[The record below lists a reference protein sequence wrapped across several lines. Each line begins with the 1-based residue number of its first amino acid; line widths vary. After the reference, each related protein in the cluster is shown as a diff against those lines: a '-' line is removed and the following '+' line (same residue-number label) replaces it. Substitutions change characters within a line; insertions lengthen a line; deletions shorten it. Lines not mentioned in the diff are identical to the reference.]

1 LAQLRAFVE
10 MAKSVSDLPA
20 DCQHRE
26 IAWHAC
32 EATKVLEHLGAGME
46 GLTEDAADV
55 RLRSNGENA
64 LPEAPRPGLGAR
76 VLAQLNHVLIYVLIG
91 AALLSALLTHVL
103 DAAAI
108 LAVVVLNTIIGI
120 VQEGRAERA
129 MDAVKHLLAPEAN
142 VLRGGI
148 RRRIPS
154 RLLVPGDVVILE
166 AGDRISA
173 DLRLLSARG
182 LYVDESILTGEAA
195 PVLKTPAPT
204 SPDAPLAERTNMAFS
219 GTLATAGIA
228 RGVVVSTSL
237 NTELGRIS
245 GMVRDVRDRQS
256 PLVRRMN
263 RFGGT
268 LTAAILSLGALILLI
283 AIVFRGYPFAEA
295 FMAVVG
301 LSVAAI
307 PEGLPA
313 VLTIILAL
321 GAQRM
326 ARRNAIV
333 RRMPA
338 IETLGAVTIIC
349 SDKTGT
355 MTKNQMTV
363 SAAVQTLA
371 DARGFAAIALLASDA
386 GLSGQAS
393 AQSAIG
399 DPMDVAILHFAMGEG
414 VDPRSLQPTH
424 GRLDLIPFDA
434 AHRFMASLNHWPD
447 GRRRVS
453 IKGAPEQVLAMCA
466 RQADGEGETAL
477 DLAFWNE
484 RIHAAAADGARVLAV
499 ALKEVSADCVD
510 IGLDDVASGCVFLGL
525 LAFEDPPRPEAIAAV
540 ADCHAAGVGVK
551 MITGDHAV
559 TARAIAR
566 RLGLKNTE
574 TALTGA
580 DLDAL
585 DAAGFDTA
593 AREVD
598 VFARVTPEHKLRLVD
613 SLQRAGEC
621 VAMTGDGVND
631 APALKQADVGL
642 AMGKRGSDAAKEAS
656 DIVLADDN
664 FATIE
669 RAIRAGRTVYDNLR
683 KVILFELP
691 TNGGEATVLVAAIL
705 LGVTL
710 PITPLQILWVNMVT
724 TVALSLALAFE
735 PPEPGIMQR
744 PPRAPEAPLL
754 SAFLI
759 WRIAFVSILFALG
772 SFGLFWGA
780 RQQGADIATA
790 RTVAVNTLVVLQI
803 FYLFSTR
810 YLHGVSLTWRG
821 VAGANAVLI
830 AVGIVLALQALFT
843 YAPPLQAIFGTR
855 PVDLPA
861 MAAIFASGVALLLI
875 MELDKSL
882 YLMRRRWRAQRRGA

>member
-1 LAQLRAFVE
+1 MTNLPSDHLRE
-10 MAKSVSDLPA
+10 M
-20 DCQHRE
+20 
-26 IAWHAC
+26 AWHAT
-32 EATKVLEHLGAGME
+32 EPMKALERLGSSME
-46 GLTEDAADV
+46 GLTEEEAAL
-55 RLRSNGENA
+55 RLQSHGENA
-64 LPEAPRPGLGAR
+64 LPEAPRPGLAAR
-76 VLAQLNHVLIYVLIG
+76 VVAQLNHVLIYVLLG
-91 AALLSALLTHVL
+91 AALLSALLAHVL

-108 LAVVVLNTIIGI
+108 VAVVVLNTIIGI

-129 MDAVKHLLAPEAN
+129 MDAVKQLLAPEAT
-142 VLRGGI
+142 VLRAGV

-154 RLLVPGDVVILE
+154 RMLVPGDVVILE
-166 AGDRISA
+166 AGDRVSA

-182 LYVDESILTGEAA
+182 LIVDESILTGEAA

-204 SPDAPLAERTNMAFS
+204 SRDAPLAERTNMAFS

-245 GMVRDVRDRQS
+245 GMVRDVRERQS

-268 LTAAILSLGALILLI
+268 LTAAILSLGALILLT

-355 MTKNQMTV
+355 MTRNEMTV
-363 SAAVQTLA
+363 AAAVQTLGDVRA
-371 DARGFAAIALLASDA
+371 FATIAMLASDA
-386 GLSGQAS
+386 ELSEQDG
-393 AQSAIG
+393 AQTAIG
-399 DPMDVAILHFAMGEG
+399 DSMDVATLHFSAREG
-414 VDPRSLQPTH
+414 VDTASLPQTH
-424 GRLDLIPFDA
+424 RRLDLIPFDA
-434 AHRFMASLNHWPD
+434 AHRFMASLNLWPD
-447 GRRRVS
+447 GRRRAS

-466 RQADGEGETAL
+466 KQADGQSERPL
-477 DLAFWNE
+477 DSGFWNE
-484 RIHAAAADGARVLAV
+484 RIHAFAADGARVLAV
-499 ALKEVSADCVD
+499 AEKQVSAECVD
-510 IGLDDVASGCVFLGL
+510 IGLDDVAAGCTFLGVL
-525 LAFEDPPRPEAIAAV
+525 VFEDPPRPEAIAAV
-540 ADCHAAGVGVK
+540 ADCHSAGIRVK
-551 MITGDHAV
+551 MITGDHAA

-580 DLDAL
+580 ELDAL
-585 DAAGFDTA
+585 DAVGFDRA
-593 AREVD
+593 ARDVD
-598 VFARVTPEHKLRLVD
+598 VFARVTPEHKLHLVET
-613 SLQRAGEC
+613 LQRAGEC

-710 PITPLQILWVNMVT
+710 PITPLQILWINMVT

-744 PPRAPEAPLL
+744 PPRPPEAPLL
-754 SAFLI
+754 SPFLI
-759 WRIAFVSILFALG
+759 WRIVLVSVLFALG
-772 SFGLFWGA
+772 SFGLFWWA
-780 RQQGADIATA
+780 RQQGADVATA
-790 RTVAVNTLVVLQI
+790 RTIAVNTLVVLQI

-821 VAGANAVLI
+821 VAGTDAVLI

-843 YAPPLQAIFGTR
+843 YAPPLQAIFGTH
-855 PVDLPA
+855 PIGVLA
-861 MAAIFASGVALLLI
+861 MAAIFASGVLLLLI
-875 MELDKSL
+875 MELDKSV
-882 YLMRRRWRAQRRGA
+882 YLMRRRWRARRRGA